1 MRNFRDYSVW
11 KNSIQFVNSIYN
23 EIHSFP
29 ESEKYI
35 IISQITR
42 ASISIASNIAEGTSR
57 TSEKDFNRLIEM
69 SIGSSFEVETL
80 LEISRMRNYLTEE
93 KHTELMSAL
102 NIIQKQLN
110 ALHSK
115 LTSKH

>member
-1 MRNFRDYSVW
+1 M
-11 KNSIQFVNSIYN
+11 QFVNSIYN

-29 ESEKYI
+29 ESEKYA

-57 TSEKDFNRLIEM
+57 TSEKDFNRFIEM

-80 LEISRMRNYLTEE
+80 LEILRMRNYLTEE
-93 KHTELMSAL
+93 KYNELITAL